1 MLVRS
6 VVLLRAAAAF
16 GLALG
21 LPLVAVAQERGRL
34 FFDPDHL
41 GIERAV
47 PKAYNVRLLP
57 PPTGNVE
64 VALSL
69 GECAEVVEAS
79 PSTLLYTPH
88 PADMPL
94 WHEVTLTAKKR
105 EDADDEGA
113 DPGGREEEEETGP
126 CATFEVL
133 HRVTTTADPR
143 FRGVRALLPVEI
155 TKNRAPRVVAPI
167 RNQELDP
174 WAQATFALDQ
184 AFYEPDG
191 DALRYAATTSN
202 DSAAQVFVNGSR
214 LDVVAGHRAAKALI
228 AVTATETQGL
238 TDSFSFYVRVGALIR
253 VADAAPVPEGGT
265 ATLEVVMARP
275 QSAAITVPFVLRS
288 DDKPRTPDA
297 DAGDHGGAG
306 GQVVLAAGQTVASIE
321 LPIADDDVIEPAEET
336 FLVSL
341 QPATDDS
348 YALERATGEV
358 VVREGVCD
366 RTRQV
371 RDALRR
377 TARCTEPTVA
387 ALADRGALSL
397 EDTGLATLQPDD
409 FLGLAALEFVDLT
422 GNRLVALPPG
432 LFAHTPSLRVANVSS
447 NRLQSLDS
455 AIFAGLAEL
464 VALRLD
470 GNRLRELPP
479 GLFAGLARLIE
490 LRLDRNPGTP
500 FPLGLTLARIDGPNF
515 APPPA
520 IVRATV
526 ALHAPFVLRSALTLE
541 GGGTASA
548 TEFAFAPGTGTSG
561 AVTVTAPAG
570 HGVSLMA
577 AAPPLPTTRCVPG
590 AMPCFQ
596 GLRPVAAAPLSLF
609 AAAPT
614 VQGVVANMEVAGGE
628 TTRLRLGD
636 VFAVADGSPLRY
648 RVMVEPGLAT
658 WRIVDGTLLLTAEE
672 TLDEATAVVTVI
684 ATGGSGLQASVSF
697 TLTISPTLRGFTRGW
712 RQALGVEEN
721 SPGG

>member
-1 MLVRS
+1 MLRP
-6 VVLLRAAAAF
+6 VVLLRVAAAC
-16 GLALG
+16 GLALC
-21 LPLVAVAQERGRL
+21 LPLAALAQERGRL

-41 GIERAV
+41 GIERGV
-47 PKAYNVRLLP
+47 PKAYNVRLIP

-79 PSTLLYTPH
+79 RNTLLYTPH

-94 WHEVTLTAKKR
+94 WHEVTLTAKADPEE
-105 EDADDEGA
+105 EDDGA
-113 DPGGREEEEETGP
+113 DPDGQGEEEESGP

-155 TKNRAPRVVAPI
+155 AKNRAPRVVAPI
-167 RNQELDP
+167 RNQEMDP
-174 WAQATFALDQ
+174 RAQATFALDEV
-184 AFYEPDG
+184 FYEPDG

-202 DSAAQVFVNGSR
+202 NSAARVFINGSR

-228 AVTATETQGL
+228 TVTATETQGL
-238 TDSFSFYVRVGALIR
+238 AESFAFYVRVGALIR

-265 ATLEVVMARP
+265 ATLPVVMARP
-275 QSAAITVPFVLRS
+275 QSTAITLPFVLRS

-297 DAGDHGGAG
+297 DAGEHGGAG
-306 GQVVLAAGQTVASIE
+306 GQVVLAAGQTVANIAI
-321 LPIADDDVIEPAEET
+321 PIADDDVIEPAEET

-341 QPATDDS
+341 LPAADDS
-348 YALERATGEV
+348 YVLERAAGEV

-371 RDALRR
+371 RDTLRR

-397 EDTGLATLQPDD
+397 EDTGLTTLQADD
-409 FLGLAALEFVDLT
+409 FLGLAALEFIDLT
-422 GNRLVALPPG
+422 DNRLAALPPG
-432 LFAHTPSLRVANVSS
+432 LFAHTPNLRVANVSG

-455 AIFAGLAEL
+455 TIFAGLAEL

-479 GLFAGLARLIE
+479 ALFAGLARLIE
-490 LRLDRNPGTP
+490 LRLDRNPGAP

-520 IVRATV
+520 TVRATV
-526 ALHAPFVLRSALTLE
+526 APHAPFALRSALTLS

-548 TEFAFAPGTGTSG
+548 TEFAFAPGTGASE

-570 HGVSLMA
+570 RGVYLMA

-590 AMPCFQ
+590 PMPCFQ
-596 GLRPVAAAPLSLF
+596 GLLPVAAAPLPLF
-609 AAAPT
+609 TPAPT
-614 VQGVVANMEVAGGE
+614 VQGAVANVEVSGGD
-628 TTRLRLGD
+628 TAHIRLGD

-648 RVMVEPGLAT
+648 RVMVVPRLAN
-658 WRIVDGTLLLTAEE
+658 WRIVDGTLLLTAVE
-672 TLDEATAVVTVI
+672 TGDEATAVVTVI
-684 ATGGSGLQASVSF
+684 ATGVSGLEASVSF
-697 TLTISPTLRGFTRGW
+697 TLTTSPTLRGFSRGW
-712 RQALGVEEN
+712 RQALGVKER